1 MRHANTLR
9 RRQERDDMIKQL
21 TGQTLIKGHI
31 IEAKT
36 FGDPVIT
43 ENGYLAV
50 ADGIVQGVFSAVPA
64 AFSGATLIDETGN
77 LILQGFS
84 DMHLH
89 APQYPMLGM
98 GMDLPLMDWLKT
110 YTFKTEA
117 RFADNAFA
125 REVYARLASE
135 LVKNGTTRVCI
146 YSSSHTDAT
155 LILMEELE
163 HAGIGGYV
171 GKVNMDRASGECQE
185 STEESK
191 RETLRW
197 LDECARFTRVRPI
210 LTPRF
215 TPSCTNEL
223 MDWLGKVA
231 SERGIY
237 VQSHL
242 SENKREIELVKELH
256 PDCEQYWQTYEKY
269 GLWTDHTIMAH
280 CVHSDARE
288 QQAMIDHNVLCVHC
302 PDSNI
307 NICSGFAPVRQM
319 KERGVWVALGSD
331 IAGGAQLPMLQ
342 VLTGCLRM
350 SKARAIETDGKEPF
364 LTVGEAYYLATSAG
378 ARYFGDADGF
388 AAGNPL
394 HAVVLDESLL
404 PPSARELTVKE
415 RFERAVYLA
424 DDRSIA
430 AVYGGGRQIR

>member
-1 MRHANTLR
+1 MK
-9 RRQERDDMIKQL
+9 E
-21 TGQTLIKGHI
+21 LIKGHI
-31 IEAKT
+31 IEART

-50 ADGIVQGVFSAVPA
+50 EDGVVHGVLTSVPA
-64 AFSGATLIDETGN
+64 EYAEAKLTDYSGR

-117 RFADNAFA
+117 RFSDVMFA
-125 REVYARLASE
+125 RETYARLAAE

-146 YSSSHTDAT
+146 YSSTHVDAT

-163 HAGIGGYV
+163 KAGIGGYV
-171 GKVNMDRASGECQE
+171 GKVNMDRSSGECQE
-185 STEESK
+185 LTEESK

-197 LDECARFTRVRPI
+197 LDESARFTQIRPI

-215 TPSCTNEL
+215 TPSCTDEL
-223 MDWLGKVA
+223 MRWLGETAKA
-231 SERGIY
+231 RGIY

-256 PDCEQYWQTYEKY
+256 PDCEQYWQTYDKY

-350 SKARAIETDGKEPF
+350 SKARAIATEGKEPF

-388 AAGNPL
+388 APGNPL
-394 HAVVLDESLL
+394 HAVVLDETSL
-404 PPSARELTVKE
+404 PPSTRELTLQE

-424 DDRSIA
+424 DDRSIL
-430 AVYGGGRQIR
+430 AVYGAGRKIK

>member
-1 MRHANTLR
+1 
-9 RRQERDDMIKQL
+9 MIE
-21 TGQTLIKGHI
+21 LIKGHI
-31 IEAKT
+31 IEAKL
-36 FGDPVIT
+36 FGDPAIT
-43 ENGYLAV
+43 ENGYLAIK
-50 ADGIVQGVFSAVPA
+50 DGVLLDVYSTLPEEY
-64 AFSGATLIDETGN
+64 SGAKLTDYSGK

-98 GMDLPLMDWLKT
+98 GMDLPLMDWLKS

-117 RFADNAFA
+117 RFADNDFA
-125 REVYARLASE
+125 RSAYRRLATE
-135 LVKNGTTRVCI
+135 LVNNGTTRVCI
-146 YSSSHTDAT
+146 YSSMHTDAT

-163 HAGIGGYV
+163 RAGVGGYV
-171 GKVNMDRASGECQE
+171 GKVNMDRNSGECQE
-185 STEESK
+185 LTEESK

-197 LDECARFTRVRPI
+197 LDESTRFTLVRPI

-223 MDWLGKVA
+223 MRWLGEVA
-231 SERGIY
+231 RERRMY

-242 SENKREIELVKELH
+242 SENMKEMELVKELH
-256 PDCEQYWQTYEKY
+256 PDCEQYWETYDKY

-319 KERGVWVALGSD
+319 KNRGVWVALGSD
-331 IAGGAQLPMLQ
+331 IAGGAQLPMLS
-342 VLTGCLRM
+342 VLTGALRM
-350 SKARAIETDGKEPF
+350 SKARAIATEGREPF

-378 ARYFGDADGF
+378 ARYFGDRDGF
-388 AAGNPL
+388 APGNPL
-394 HAVVLDESLL
+394 HAVVLDDTAL
-404 PPSARELTVKE
+404 PPSARELTLKE
-415 RFERAVYLA
+415 RFERAVYLS
-424 DDRSIA
+424 DDRSIV
-430 AVYGGGRQIR
+430 AVYGAGKQIK

>member
-1 MRHANTLR
+1 
-9 RRQERDDMIKQL
+9 MIE
-21 TGQTLIKGHI
+21 LIKGHI

-43 ENGYLAV
+43 QNGYLA
-50 ADGIVQGVFSAVPA
+50 AENGVVLGVYSALPER
-64 AFSGATLIDETGN
+64 FSGVPVTDYTNQLV
-77 LILQGFS
+77 LQGFC

-98 GMDLPLMDWLKT
+98 GMDLPLMDWLKA

-117 RFADNAFA
+117 RFADTDFA
-125 REVYARLASE
+125 RLAYARLAAE

-146 YSSSHTDAT
+146 YSSTHTDAT

-163 HAGIGGYV
+163 RAGIGGYV
-171 GKVNMDRASGECQE
+171 GKVNMDRDSGECQE
-185 STEESK
+185 ETLESE

-197 LDECARFTRVRPI
+197 LEECGRFSKIKPI

-223 MDWLGKVA
+223 MDWLGKLA
-231 SERGIY
+231 GERGLY

-242 SENKREIELVKELH
+242 SENYKEIELVKQLH

-269 GLWTDHTIMAH
+269 GLWSDHTIMAH

-307 NICSGFAPVRQM
+307 NICSGFAPVRRM
-319 KERGVWVALGSD
+319 AERGVWVALGSD

-342 VLTGCLRM
+342 VLTCCLRM
-350 SKARAIETDGKEPF
+350 SKARAIATEGEEPF

-378 ARYFGDADGF
+378 ARYFGDRDGF
-388 AAGNPL
+388 APGNPL
-394 HAVVLDESLL
+394 QAVVLDDQAL
-404 PPSARELTVKE
+404 PPAARELTVKE
-415 RFERAVYLA
+415 RFERAVYLSGE
-424 DDRSIA
+424 REIA
-430 AVYGGGRQIR
+430 AVYGAGRKLK

>member
-1 MRHANTLR
+1 
-9 RRQERDDMIKQL
+9 MIE
-21 TGQTLIKGHI
+21 LIKGHI

-43 ENGYLAV
+43 ENGYLA
-50 ADGIVQGVFSAVPA
+50 AENGVVLGVYSALPEH
-64 AFSGATLIDETGN
+64 FSGVPVTDYSNQLV
-77 LILQGFS
+77 LQGFC

-98 GMDLPLMDWLKT
+98 GMDLPLMDWLKA

-117 RFADNAFA
+117 RFADAEFA
-125 REVYARLASE
+125 RLAYARLAAE

-146 YSSSHTDAT
+146 YSSTHTDAT

-163 HAGIGGYV
+163 RAGIGGYV
-171 GKVNMDRASGECQE
+171 GKVNMDRDSGECQE
-185 STEESK
+185 ETLESE

-197 LDECARFTRVRPI
+197 LEECGRFATIKPI

-223 MDWLGKVA
+223 MDWLGKLA
-231 SERGIY
+231 GERGLF

-242 SENKREIELVKELH
+242 SENYKEIELVKQLH

-269 GLWTDHTIMAH
+269 GLWSDHTIMAH

-319 KERGVWVALGSD
+319 KNRGVWLALGSD

-342 VLTGCLRM
+342 VITGCLRM
-350 SKARAIETDGKEPF
+350 SKARAIATEGAEPF
-364 LTVGEAYYLATSAG
+364 LTVGEAYYLATSGG
-378 ARYFGDADGF
+378 ARYFGDKDGF
-388 AAGNPL
+388 APGNPL
-394 HAVVLDESLL
+394 HAVVLSEAQL

-424 DDRSIA
+424 DDRAIS
-430 AVYGGGRQIR
+430 AVYGAGRKIK

>member
-1 MRHANTLR
+1 MT
-9 RRQERDDMIKQL
+9 QQL
-21 TGQTLIKGHI
+21 TGLTLLKGHI

-50 ADGIVQGVFSAVPA
+50 KDGVVVDVYSEIPA
-64 AFSGATLIDETGN
+64 EFVGAKVEDYSGK

-98 GMDLPLMDWLKT
+98 GMDLPLMDWLKA

-117 RFADNAFA
+117 RFADNEFA
-125 REVYARLASE
+125 REAYSRLAAE

-146 YSSSHTDAT
+146 YSSVHTDAT
-155 LILMEELE
+155 LILMDELE
-163 HAGIGGYV
+163 KAGIGGYV

-185 STEESK
+185 LTEDSK

-197 LDECARFTRVRPI
+197 LNESARFTRIRPI

-223 MDWLGKVA
+223 MEWLGNLA
-231 SERGIY
+231 NERDIF

-242 SENKREIELVKELH
+242 SENKREIELVHELH

-269 GLWTDHTIMAH
+269 GLWKNQTIMAH
-280 CVHSDARE
+280 CVHSDTRE

-319 KERGVWVALGSD
+319 KDRGVWVALGSD

-350 SKARAIETDGKEPF
+350 SKARAIATEGREPF

-388 AAGNPL
+388 APGNPL
-394 HAVVLDESLL
+394 HAVVLDESSL
-404 PPSARELTVKE
+404 PPRARELTIQE

-430 AVYGGGRQIR
+430 AVYGGGRRLK